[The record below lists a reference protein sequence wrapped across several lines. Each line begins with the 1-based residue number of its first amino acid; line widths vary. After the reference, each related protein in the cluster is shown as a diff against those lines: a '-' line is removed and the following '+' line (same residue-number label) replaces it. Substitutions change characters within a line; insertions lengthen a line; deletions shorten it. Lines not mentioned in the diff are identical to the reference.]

1 MVYRRFVKPGFDRIF
16 SLIAMILL
24 FPILLCLTIVL
35 LKSNGGKPFFYQS
48 RAGKDGKTFRLF
60 KFRTM
65 NDKVNS
71 EGIMLPD
78 NQRITR
84 IGRIIRSYSIDEL
97 PQLLNILTG
106 KMSFIGPRPLLKEYL
121 PLYSI
126 QQSRRHEVRPG
137 LTGWAQVNGRN
148 NISWNEKLMLDVW
161 YVDNLTFI
169 LDIRIFVKTIFKV
182 FNRQGINSSTNFTME
197 PFTGNN

>member
-16 SLIAMILL
+16 SLIALILL
-24 FPILLCLTIVL
+24 FPILLCLTSVL
-35 LKSNGGKPFFYQS
+35 LASNGGKPFFCQS
-48 RAGKDGKTFRLF
+48 RPGKNGKIFRLI

-71 EGIMLPD
+71 EGIILPD

-84 IGRIIRSYSIDEL
+84 IGRVIRSYSIDEL

-126 QQSRRHEVRPG
+126 QQARRHEVRPG

-148 NISWNEKLMLDVW
+148 TISWNDKLMLDVW
-161 YVDNLTFI
+161 YVDNLNLF

-197 PFTGNN
+197 PFTGYN

>member
-16 SLIAMILL
+16 SLIALILL

-84 IGRIIRSYSIDEL
+84 IGRIIRSYSVDEL